1 MNGGNQ
7 AATPKEPAMTKTQ
20 QIQSLRNEAGQA
32 GDLVQ
37 VALCDLAL
45 GWSRAEMADTVRAAC
60 PPRIRRAGALRRCL
74 AALVYDRA

>member
-1 MNGGNQ
+1 MN
-7 AATPKEPAMTKTQ
+7 TTQ
-20 QIQSLRNEAGQA
+20 RIQSLRNEAAAA

-60 PPRIRRAGALRRCL
+60 PPHIRRAGALRRCL
-74 AALVYDRA
+74 VALGGGR